1 MRLTLPLT
9 LPLVLCATTALSE
22 NTPSALAKDGL
33 EKTIAQLVNDPAANG
48 FETGMLMT
56 LRAVEKTFQARYEYG
71 IGNGLTGFPFSRR
84 GARNIQN
91 PNAKPQTPETI
102 SKITAHFVDDIAQAR
117 LTLEKAEVAG
127 IKPFEMTLQD
137 IWFDVNANGTHDQ
150 GEDAFATLGP
160 LILGNRSYGEL
171 TKTGDLPQLTIRFDA
186 ADHAWLSAYTNM
198 LSGLGNL
205 VMAFDPEP
213 VQRHL
218 AKARA
223 MLANAPQIPNIY
235 DIEQVK
241 AEIAALK
248 VKSADFKELYD
259 AYQAQITAIRAA
271 NAELKQKKRASKDVA
286 EQAALQV
293 EIDLKVAERDLLN
306 TELRKVNL
314 SRRFIRNEIRAAES
328 KLPGDGRLV
337 RPDVRDEDRVM
348 LDTLYVAIKALAQD
362 PDPARIRTAN
372 ADFHAMVKHNRI
384 FWERL
389 GEETDN
395 DHEWIPNPSQDSAMP
410 FDISPELAEGW
421 QNILKDFEATLNGDL
436 LISHPLLPDGY
447 GLSVP
452 AYVANPSGL
461 DLIGWIHGIDA
472 YKYAAKG
479 PRLTSQSWRA
489 FQRLTTGRAGGFA
502 LFFN

>member
-1 MRLTLPLT
+1 MRLTLSLT
-9 LPLVLCATTALSE
+9 LPLALCATAALSE
-22 NTPSALAKDGL
+22 TSPSPLAKNGL
-33 EKTIAQLVNDPAANG
+33 EKTIAKMVNDPAANG

-56 LRAVEKTFQARYEYG
+56 LRAVEKTLQARYEYG
-71 IGNGLTGFPFSRR
+71 IGDRLTGFPFSRR
-84 GARNIQN
+84 GARFIQN

-102 SKITAHFVDDIAQAR
+102 SKITAYFVDDIAQAR
-117 LTLEKAEVAG
+117 STLEKAEVAG

-137 IWFDVNANGTHDQ
+137 IWFDVNANGTHDR

-160 LILGNRSYGEL
+160 LVLGNRNYGKL
-171 TKTGDLPQLTIRFDA
+171 TETGDLSQLTIRFDA

-218 AKARA
+218 AKQRA

-235 DIEQVK
+235 DPVQVE

-248 VKSADFKELYD
+248 IQFEDFKELSE
-259 AYQAQITAIRAA
+259 TLRLKTNEVRAA
-271 NAELKQKKRASKDVA
+271 IKELKNQKIASKDDV
-286 EQAALQV
+286 EQAKLQV
-293 EIDLKVAERDLLN
+293 EIELKEVEQKLARNEQSQASM
-306 TELRKVNL
+306 

-337 RPDVRDEDRVM
+337 RPKIRDEQRA
-348 LDTLYVAIKALAQD
+348 LIDTLYVAIKALAQD
-362 PDPARIRTAN
+362 PDTARIRTAN

-395 DHEWIPNPSQDSAMP
+395 DREWIPNPNQDSVMP

-421 QNILKDFEATLNGDL
+421 QSILKDFEATLNGDL
-436 LISHPLLPDGY
+436 LIPHPLLPDGY
-447 GLSVP
+447 GLSLP

-461 DLIGWIHGIDA
+461 DLVGWVHGVDA

-489 FQRLTTGRAGGFA
+489 FQRLTSGRAGGFA